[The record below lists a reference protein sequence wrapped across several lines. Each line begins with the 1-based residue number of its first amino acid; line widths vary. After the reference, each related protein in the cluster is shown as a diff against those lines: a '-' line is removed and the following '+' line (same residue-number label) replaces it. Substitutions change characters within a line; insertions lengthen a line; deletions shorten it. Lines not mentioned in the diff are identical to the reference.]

1 MRLGQGDVSALAPE
15 HSIALAIS
23 PMYQFAV
30 PNKGALSEAAIE
42 ILRNAGYKC
51 RRWGRE
57 LIVRDAEH
65 EVEFLFLRPRD
76 IAIYVGSGV
85 VHAGITGRDLALDS
99 KAPVEECLGLGLGKS
114 RFCYAVPRGSGL
126 APGTF
131 GGKRIATS
139 YPNIVRADLERRG
152 ISAEVVRLDG
162 AVEISIQLGVADVIA
177 DVVES
182 GRTLY
187 EAGLEIVGDPIMRS
201 EAVVIRRQGEAV
213 GPELHS
219 LIERLQ
225 GVLVARDFVLL
236 EYVVP
241 MVNKEKA
248 CAITPGVKSPTLS
261 PVSDPE
267 WIAVA
272 SMVRTKGLNK
282 IIDQL
287 VELGATGII
296 AQEIKTCRL

>member
-1 MRLGQGDVSALAPE
+1 MF
-15 HSIALAIS
+15 
-23 PMYQFAV
+23 QFAV

-42 ILRNAGYKC
+42 ILRNAGYNC

-57 LIVRDAEH
+57 LVVRDAEH

-99 KAPVEECLGLGLGKS
+99 QAAVDECLGLGLGKS
-114 RFCYAVPRGSGL
+114 RFCYAIPREE
-126 APGTF
+126 AF
-131 GGKRIATS
+131 GPEQFAGKRIATS
-139 YPNIVRADLERRG
+139 YPHIVRADLEQRG
-152 ISAEVVRLDG
+152 VEADVVRLDG

-187 EAGLEIVGDPIMRS
+187 EAGLKIIGEPIMRS
-201 EAVVIRRQGEAV
+201 EAVVIARSGEERCA
-213 GPELHS
+213 ELES
-219 LIERLQ
+219 LIQRLQ
-225 GVLVARDFVLL
+225 GVLVARDYVLL

-241 MVNKEKA
+241 MKNKDAA

-272 SMVRTKGLNK
+272 AMVRSKGLNK

-287 VELGATGII
+287 SALGASGII